1 MLAHERIGE
10 GPPLL
15 LVHGLGHRR
24 QAWYPVV
31 DLLAP
36 HREVIL
42 VDLPGHGQSPA
53 YAPRGRSAKD
63 YFRAELEA
71 FHDEIGLDRP
81 HVAGNSLGGLIALEA
96 AVDGRASSVT
106 ALSPAGFWKDAADF
120 AYIER
125 IFRTV
130 VVAAGY
136 SQHVAPLLA
145 RTTAGRSLMMSWAMA
160 RPARMTREAAVG
172 DLRAMLRAR
181 PALKSLLGQAYT
193 FEPELL
199 PGDVAVTIA
208 WGKRDYV
215 LRTYQAD
222 HARGLMPG
230 ARHLWL
236 RGCGHVPMSDQPRLV
251 ADVLLEGSAGPL
263 LATQVPSAAVADAG

>member
-53 YAPRGRSAKD
+53 FAPRGRAAKD
-63 YFRAELEA
+63 YLRDELET
-71 FHDEIGLDRP
+71 FHVELGLDRP
-81 HVAGNSLGGLIALEA
+81 HIAGNSLGGLIALEA

-106 ALSPAGFWKDAADF
+106 ALSPAGFWEDEQDF

-145 RTTAGRSLMMSWAMA
+145 RTGAGRALMMSWAMA
-160 RPARMTREAAVG
+160 HPSRLSAEAAIG
-172 DLRAMLRAR
+172 DLRSMLRAR
-181 PALKSLLGQAYT
+181 PALKNLLGQAYS
-193 FEPELL
+193 FDPDGI
-199 PGDVAVTIA
+199 PDDVRVTIA

-215 LRTYQAD
+215 LRTYQAGR
-222 HARGLMPG
+222 ARQLMPE
-230 ARHLWL
+230 ASHVWL
-236 RGCGHVPMSDQPRLV
+236 RGCGHVPMSDRPRLI
-251 ADVLLEGSAGPL
+251 ANVLLEGSSGPL
-263 LATQVPSAAVADAG
+263 LTAAPLAVDAV